1 MNLYYINHNFRY
13 EAEKLLRLFFP
24 LEKIIEYTEFAETEE
39 DYLLTR
45 IDGEE
50 VLTLT
55 AELSLNGQTERKVE
69 TVNKSECDDL
79 ELELLLLAFDL
90 LCKMCG
96 FTPKWGILTG
106 VRPSKLIVK
115 RISQYDE
122 DNARDWFLN
131 TYKVSPEKTE
141 LAINVAKTE
150 LKIIEK
156 AGEKSFSLYIS
167 IPFCPT
173 RCSYCSFVSH
183 SINSEKAKSLI
194 PDYIE
199 KLLEELTFTAKM
211 AKVNNLRL
219 TSVYWGGGTPTTL
232 EKDELDL
239 ILTHIENVFDLSHCL
254 EYTVEAGRP
263 DTVTKEKLEVLKK
276 HNVGRI
282 SINPQTFSDS
292 VLNAIGRKHTTA
304 QTEEKFLLAK
314 EVGFDAINMDLI
326 AGLPTDTV
334 ESFKNSVNRAI
345 ELGAD
350 NITVHTLALKRSS
363 TIVTE
368 NESDSVTD
376 RDIWEMLDY
385 AGKTL
390 TENGYYPY
398 YMYRQSKSLGN
409 LENVG
414 WCKKDKECFYNV
426 LMMEEYQSIFSVGA
440 GAVTKLRTEDGS
452 TIERIFNFKYP
463 FEYIS
468 RFDEIIDRK
477 EHMRSFYSAEC
488 GMRSAE

>member
-1 MNLYYINHNFRY
+1 MNLYYINHSFRY

-24 LEKIIEYTEFAETEE
+24 LEKIIEYTEFNETKE

-50 VLTLT
+50 ELLLV
-55 AELSLNGQTERKVE
+55 AELSLNGE
-69 TVNKSECDDL
+69 TKARTKSVKKDECEDL
-79 ELELLLLAFDL
+79 ELELLLMAYDL
-90 LCKMCG
+90 LCKMCD

-122 DNARDWFLN
+122 ENARDWFLN

-141 LAINVAKTE
+141 LAINVAKRE

-183 SINSEKAKSLI
+183 SINSEKAQNLI
-194 PDYIE
+194 PQYIE
-199 KLLEELTFTAKM
+199 KLLEELTFTAQR
-211 AKVNNLRL
+211 AKENKLRL

-232 EKDELDL
+232 SADELDR
-239 ILTHIENVFDLSHCL
+239 ILTHIESTFDLSECL

-263 DTVTKEKLEVLKK
+263 DTITKEKLDVLKK
-276 HNVGRI
+276 HDVGRI

-292 VLNAIGRKHTTA
+292 VLNAIGRRHTTA

-314 EVGFDAINMDLI
+314 EMGFDAINMDLI
-326 AGLPTDTV
+326 AGLPTDTI
-334 ESFKNSVNRAI
+334 ENFKNSVNRAI

-368 NESDSVTD
+368 NECDELD
-376 RDIWEMLDY
+376 DKDIMEMLDY
-385 AGKTL
+385 AEKTL
-390 TENGYYPY
+390 SDNGYFPY
-398 YMYRQSKSLGN
+398 YMYRQSKALGN

-414 WCKKDKECFYNV
+414 WCKEGKECFYNV

-452 TIERIFNFKYP
+452 VIERIFNFKYP
-463 FEYIS
+463 FEYIG
-468 RFDEIIDRK
+468 RFDELLEKKSRMSDF
-477 EHMRSFYSAEC
+477 EY
-488 GMRSAE
+488 

>member
-24 LEKIIEYTEFAETEE
+24 LEKIVEYTEFNATNE

-50 VLTLT
+50 NLVLT
-55 AELSLNGQTERKVE
+55 AELSLNGEAKSKIKE
-69 TVNKSECDDL
+69 IKKSECDDL
-79 ELELLLLAFDL
+79 ELELLLSAYDL
-90 LCKMCG
+90 LCEMCG

-115 RISQYDE
+115 RLSQFGE
-122 DNARDWFLN
+122 ENARDWFLN

-150 LKIIEK
+150 LKIIER

-183 SINSEKAKSLI
+183 SINSEKAKSLV

-199 KLLEELTFTAKM
+199 KLLEELTFTAQM
-211 AKVNNLRL
+211 AKENGLRL

-232 EKDELDL
+232 SENELDRT
-239 ILTHIENVFDLSHCL
+239 LTHIENAFDLSDCL

-263 DTVTKEKLEVLKK
+263 DTVTKEKLEILKK
-276 HNVGRI
+276 HKVGRI

-292 VLNAIGRKHTTA
+292 VLNAIGRRHTTA

-376 RDIWEMLDY
+376 RDIWGMLDY
-385 AGKTL
+385 AGKVL
-390 TENGYYPY
+390 AENGYYPY
-398 YMYRQSKSLGN
+398 YMYRQSKSLEN

-440 GAVTKLRTEDGS
+440 GAVTKLRSEDGS
-452 TIERIFNFKYP
+452 VIERIFNFKYP

-468 RFDEIIDRK
+468 RFDEIIDKK
-477 EHMRSFYSAEC
+477 ERMKSFYNQ
-488 GMRSAE
+488 